1 MQEDIA
7 FFAKTNFRNQER
19 VFGIK
24 TDDRRRHMYVI
35 GKTGMGKT
43 NLLENLVIQDIQKGH
58 GIAFIDP
65 HGDTAEKLIKA
76 IPANRI
82 NDVIYFNPAD
92 QDFPIAFNV
101 MEKVGPEY
109 RHLVASGLV
118 GVFKKIWADSWGPR
132 LEYILRNAILA
143 LLEYPGSTLLGVTRI
158 LVDKSYRA
166 RVVEKVTDPVV
177 KSFWVDEFSMWNDR
191 VLQEV
196 ISPIQNKVGQFLSSA
211 LIRNI
216 VGQTNSSFDVREA
229 MDSRK
234 ILIMNL
240 SKGRL
245 GEDNSALLGA
255 MMITKIQL
263 AAMGRVDM
271 PEEDR
276 ADFYLYV
283 DEFQN
288 FATESFAN
296 ILSEA
301 RKYHLNLILA
311 NQYVT
316 QIDEK
321 VRDAIF
327 GNAGTLISFR
337 VGAMDA
343 EFLEKEFDPIFLM
356 NDIVNLPK
364 YHIYL
369 KLMIDGIAGDAFS
382 AVSLAPIRIEHT
394 AINEE
399 KVIRI
404 SRERYA
410 ANKVEVEDKIRR
422 WSGLLTDEEK
432 AALYAGG
439 GASAPRNSPSNS
451 SVSERSPRALGTIP
465 VRNMHNQHTAPSADR
480 SASLPTPT
488 SQIPRQRDVHHTA
501 PRVPHV
507 STHTSVPH
515 QSTRVLTEKIA
526 SSQAVPPKISTPH
539 QSIHAVVEEMVS
551 PVVPSVVSKQAAAET
566 AIEMVSPVKS
576 VVPHPAQFV
585 IRPSTYAASVE
596 ADRLSKQSTETP
608 IVNQEIS
615 NSDSASPIATEVKLA
630 YSPER
635 VIGNEGIARTTSSVG
650 QSERSEVKSL
660 HTATTM
666 FKSNV
671 SPSPKIVSEEPAV
684 TPAPI
689 RELYEAKCATCDLEI
704 TVPFKPVPN
713 RPTFCKDCL
722 KDYQRA
728 TAKIRR
734 EMNNTSAAS
743 DKGRVVNI
751 RQPVVPVRSQEE
763 RQTRSAHYISSE
775 APMSLAQM
783 QHIQPKS
790 FKPLHRKPEV
800 NLDDVRSMIRTARK
814 TMP

>member
-1 MQEDIA
+1 MSQHDQNDIT
-7 FFAKTNFRNQER
+7 FFAKTNFRNAER

-43 NLLENLVIQDIQKGH
+43 NLLENLAIQDIQKGH

-76 IPANRI
+76 IPSNRI

-101 MEKVGPEY
+101 MEKVDPEY

-132 LEYILRNAILA
+132 LEYILRNAILG

-158 LVDKSYRA
+158 LVDKSYRD
-166 RVVEKVTDPVV
+166 RVVEKITDPVV
-177 KSFWVDEFSMWNDR
+177 RSFWVDEFSKWDPR

-216 VGQTNSSFDVREA
+216 VGQTVSSFDVRKV
-229 MDSRK
+229 MDERK

-263 AAMGRVDM
+263 AAMGRVDI
-271 PEEDR
+271 PEETR

-301 RKYHLNLILA
+301 RKYHLNLVLA

-327 GNAGTLISFR
+327 GNAGSIISFR

-343 EFLEKEFDPIFLM
+343 EFLEKEFEPVFMM

-364 YHIYL
+364 YQIYL

-382 AVSLAPIRIEHT
+382 ATTLPPIKLED
-394 AINEE
+394 AGNEG
-399 KVIRI
+399 KII
-404 SRERYA
+404 ASSRERYTA
-410 ANKVEVEDKIRR
+410 KKEEVEEKIRR
-422 WSGLLTDEEK
+422 WTGMLSPEERE
-432 AALYAGG
+432 ALAK
-439 GASAPRNSPSNS
+439 N
-451 SVSERSPRALGTIP
+451 
-465 VRNMHNQHTAPSADR
+465 
-480 SASLPTPT
+480 
-488 SQIPRQRDVHHTA
+488 
-501 PRVPHV
+501 
-507 STHTSVPH
+507 
-515 QSTRVLTEKIA
+515 IA
-526 SSQAVPPKISTPH
+526 SSVPASVTRPREAARPTTTPRPQRPMTQVATPPRTSASASQSISFGEGRHAVSKSLPSAKPQSFSSKTATPQVVASVSVTPPKKEEAPRAKEAVSQEQYTQAEATKVLQETLTQAVASKTFAPPLAPKKAPLIDLDDFEKIEQKANNKESFTENEERKEEVLSAPTDTVEAAPMH
-539 QSIHAVVEEMVS
+539 TTEESFDTVQDMPVVEKVMY
-551 PVVPSVVSKQAAAET
+551 QA
-566 AIEMVSPVKS
+566 
-576 VVPHPAQFV
+576 Q
-585 IRPSTYAASVE
+585 
-596 ADRLSKQSTETP
+596 
-608 IVNQEIS
+608 
-615 NSDSASPIATEVKLA
+615 
-630 YSPER
+630 
-635 VIGNEGIARTTSSVG
+635 
-650 QSERSEVKSL
+650 
-660 HTATTM
+660 
-666 FKSNV
+666 
-671 SPSPKIVSEEPAV
+671 
-684 TPAPI
+684 
-689 RELYEAKCATCDLEI
+689 CATCGAEI
-704 TVPFKPVPN
+704 EVPFKPDGS

-722 KDYQRA
+722 RDYQRA
-728 TAKIRR
+728 TAKARNEIEKKQSVPPRVQH
-734 EMNNTSAAS
+734 APAPAS
-743 DKGRVVNI
+743 KNEYRPA
-751 RQPVVPVRSQEE
+751 RKEE
-763 RQTRSAHYISSE
+763 QRTISSATY
-775 APMSLAQM
+775 APADMPLSLAQTR
-783 QHIQPKS
+783 HIEPKK
-790 FKPLHRKPEV
+790 FKALHKRPPVDLKELR
-800 NLDDVRSMIRTARK
+800 NLINTAKK
-814 TMP
+814 TEPATKE

>member
-7 FFAKTNFRNQER
+7 FFAKTNFRSQER

-58 GIAFIDP
+58 GVAFIDP

-82 NDVIYFNPAD
+82 NDVIYFNPSD

-132 LEYILRNAILA
+132 LEYILRNAIMA

-158 LVDKSYRA
+158 LVDKSYRE
-166 RVVEKVTDPVV
+166 RVVEKITDPVV
-177 KSFWVDEFSMWNDR
+177 KSFWVDEFSKWNDR

-216 VGQTNSSFDVREA
+216 VGQTVSSFDVRDA
-229 MDSRK
+229 MDNRK

-240 SKGRL
+240 SKGRI

-271 PEEDR
+271 PEEER

-301 RKYHLNLILA
+301 RKYHLNLVLA

-327 GNAGTLISFR
+327 GNAGTIISFR
-337 VGAMDA
+337 VGATDA
-343 EFLEKEFDPIFLM
+343 EFLEKEFDPVFLM

-382 AVSLAPIRIEHT
+382 AVSLAPIQTDHT
-394 AINEE
+394 KENEE

-410 ANKVEVEDKIRR
+410 SDKTEVEDKIRR
-422 WSGLLTDEEK
+422 WSGMLTEEEK
-432 AALYAGG
+432 AAIYQRPGIAPQGNTR
-439 GASAPRNSPSNS
+439 AYAPRPMQSPTSDPVRNVSRTTPSGPRQSPGVSRPFAGTPPVAKPVATAS
-451 SVSERSPRALGTIP
+451 SVS
-465 VRNMHNQHTAPSADR
+465 
-480 SASLPTPT
+480 
-488 SQIPRQRDVHHTA
+488 
-501 PRVPHV
+501 VPD
-507 STHTSVPH
+507 T
-515 QSTRVLTEKIA
+515 
-526 SSQAVPPKISTPH
+526 
-539 QSIHAVVEEMVS
+539 M
-551 PVVPSVVSKQAAAET
+551 
-566 AIEMVSPVKS
+566 
-576 VVPHPAQFV
+576 PA
-585 IRPSTYAASVE
+585 T
-596 ADRLSKQSTETP
+596 
-608 IVNQEIS
+608 
-615 NSDSASPIATEVKLA
+615 
-630 YSPER
+630 SPEPLPEIR
-635 VIGNEGIARTTSSVG
+635 VIGEEGIRK
-650 QSERSEVKSL
+650 Q
-660 HTATTM
+660 
-666 FKSNV
+666 
-671 SPSPKIVSEEPAV
+671 V
-684 TPAPI
+684 TPKKESDVSQSLVRQERVAAPVPTQGASEI
-689 RELYEAKCATCDLEI
+689 VEREMFAATCATCSMEI
-704 TVPFKPVPN
+704 SVPFKPVST

-722 KDYQRA
+722 RDYQRA
-728 TAKIRR
+728 AAK
-734 EMNNTSAAS
+734 
-743 DKGRVVNI
+743 
-751 RQPVVPVRSQEE
+751 VRSSMNGESSGAQGGRQAQREPVASRNHQPAQKRDMQPE
-763 RQTRSAHYISSE
+763 RYLPSE
-775 APMSLAQM
+775 APMSLSQM
-783 QHIQPKS
+783 QHIQPKA
-790 FKPLHRKPEV
+790 FKPLRKKADV
-800 NLDDVRSMIRTARK
+800 NLDDVRAAIHTIKKQA
-814 TMP
+814 PGE

>member
-7 FFAKTNFRNQER
+7 FFAKTNFRSQER

-58 GIAFIDP
+58 GVAFIDP

-82 NDVIYFNPAD
+82 NDVIYFNPSD

-132 LEYILRNAILA
+132 LEYILRNAIMA

-158 LVDKSYRA
+158 LVDKSYRE
-166 RVVEKVTDPVV
+166 RVVEKITDPVV
-177 KSFWVDEFSMWNDR
+177 KSFWVDEFSKWNDR

-216 VGQTNSSFDVREA
+216 VGQTVSSFDVREA
-229 MDSRK
+229 MDNRK

-240 SKGRL
+240 SKGRI

-271 PEEDR
+271 PEEER

-301 RKYHLNLILA
+301 RKYHLNLVLA

-327 GNAGTLISFR
+327 GNAGTIISFR
-337 VGAMDA
+337 VGATDA
-343 EFLEKEFDPIFLM
+343 EFLEKEFDPVFLM

-382 AVSLAPIRIEHT
+382 AVSLAPIQTDHT
-394 AINEE
+394 KENEE

-410 ANKVEVEDKIRR
+410 SDKTEVEDKIRR
-422 WSGLLTDEEK
+422 WSGMLTEEEK
-432 AALYAGG
+432 AAIYQRPGMAPQGNTR
-439 GASAPRNSPSNS
+439 AYAPRPMQSPASD
-451 SVSERSPRALGTIP
+451 P
-465 VRNMHNQHTAPSADR
+465 VRNTSRTTPSG
-480 SASLPTPT
+480 
-488 SQIPRQRDVHHTA
+488 PRQSPGVSRPFAGTPPVAKPVVVA
-501 PRVPHV
+501 PPV
-507 STHTSVPH
+507 SVPDIMPAT
-515 QSTRVLTEKIA
+515 SSGPLPEIRVIVEEGIRKQATPKKELGV
-526 SSQAVPPKISTPH
+526 SQPLVR
-539 QSIHAVVEEMVS
+539 QERAVV
-551 PVVPSVVSKQAAAET
+551 
-566 AIEMVSPVKS
+566 
-576 VVPHPAQFV
+576 
-585 IRPSTYAASVE
+585 
-596 ADRLSKQSTETP
+596 
-608 IVNQEIS
+608 
-615 NSDSASPIATEVKLA
+615 
-630 YSPER
+630 
-635 VIGNEGIARTTSSVG
+635 
-650 QSERSEVKSL
+650 
-660 HTATTM
+660 
-666 FKSNV
+666 
-671 SPSPKIVSEEPAV
+671 
-684 TPAPI
+684 PAPTQGTSEGVE
-689 RELYEAKCATCDLEI
+689 REMFSATCATCSMEI
-704 TVPFKPVPN
+704 SVPFKPVPT

-722 KDYQRA
+722 RDYQRA
-728 TAKIRR
+728 AAK
-734 EMNNTSAAS
+734 
-743 DKGRVVNI
+743 
-751 RQPVVPVRSQEE
+751 VRSSMNGESSGVQSGKQVQRESVTLRNHQSIQKRDMQPE
-763 RQTRSAHYISSE
+763 RYLPSE
-775 APMSLAQM
+775 APMSLSQM
-783 QHIQPKS
+783 QHIQPKT
-790 FKPLHRKPEV
+790 FKPLRKKADV
-800 NLDDVRSMIRTARK
+800 NLDDVRAAIHAIK
-814 TMP
+814 KQAPEE

>member
-7 FFAKTNFRNQER
+7 FFAKTNFRSQER

-58 GIAFIDP
+58 GVAFIDP

-82 NDVIYFNPAD
+82 NDVIYFNPSD

-132 LEYILRNAILA
+132 LEYILRNAIMA

-158 LVDKSYRA
+158 LVDKSYRE

-177 KSFWVDEFSMWNDR
+177 KSFWVDEFSKWNDR

-216 VGQTNSSFDVREA
+216 VGQTVSSFDVREA

-240 SKGRL
+240 SKGRI

-271 PEEDR
+271 PEDDR
-276 ADFYLYV
+276 SDFYLYV

-327 GNAGTLISFR
+327 GNAGTIISFR
-337 VGAMDA
+337 VGATDA
-343 EFLEKEFDPIFLM
+343 EFLEKEFDPVFLM

-382 AVSLAPIRIEHT
+382 AVSLAPIQIDNTRE
-394 AINEE
+394 NEE

-410 ANKVEVEDKIRR
+410 ADKTEVEDKIRR
-422 WSGLLTDEEK
+422 WSGMLTEEEK
-432 AALYAGG
+432 AAIYQRPGAAPAGSARTYASRPPQTQGATTPRVAPTTGPRQSAGVSRPYAGTPLV
-439 GASAPRNSPSNS
+439 AKPAEAVAP
-451 SVSERSPRALGTIP
+451 A
-465 VRNMHNQHTAPSADR
+465 
-480 SASLPTPT
+480 
-488 SQIPRQRDVHHTA
+488 
-501 PRVPHV
+501 
-507 STHTSVPH
+507 
-515 QSTRVLTEKIA
+515 
-526 SSQAVPPKISTPH
+526 
-539 QSIHAVVEEMVS
+539 
-551 PVVPSVVSKQAAAET
+551 
-566 AIEMVSPVKS
+566 
-576 VVPHPAQFV
+576 
-585 IRPSTYAASVE
+585 
-596 ADRLSKQSTETP
+596 
-608 IVNQEIS
+608 S
-615 NSDSASPIATEVKLA
+615 NSDTLVNIPPVS
-630 YSPER
+630 SPEIS
-635 VIGNEGIARTTSSVG
+635 VTGNEGIRKRAPSEKAATPVRSPAPLKPESRSSS
-650 QSERSEVKSL
+650 Q
-660 HTATTM
+660 
-666 FKSNV
+666 
-671 SPSPKIVSEEPAV
+671 PSPLKSEAQEPV
-684 TPAPI
+684 E
-689 RELYEAKCATCDLEI
+689 REMFSATCATCDVAI
-704 TVPFKPVPN
+704 SVPFKPVAT

-722 KDYQRA
+722 RDYQR
-728 TAKIRR
+728 
-734 EMNNTSAAS
+734 SAA
-743 DKGRVVNI
+743 K
-751 RQPVVPVRSQEE
+751 VRSSMGMKEPLREE
-763 RQTRSAHYISSE
+763 EQRESSRPE
-775 APMSLAQM
+775 SPAVPRNQGAEKRDVQPERYLPNDAPMSLSQM
-783 QHIQPKS
+783 QHIQPKT
-790 FKPLHRKPEV
+790 FKPLRKKQDV
-800 NLDDVRSMIRTARK
+800 NLDDVRSMIHTVRK
-814 TMP
+814 QAPGE

>member
-58 GIAFIDP
+58 GVAFIDP

-82 NDVIYFNPAD
+82 NDVIYFNPSD

-132 LEYILRNAILA
+132 LEYILRNAIMA

-158 LVDKSYRA
+158 LVDKSYRE

-177 KSFWVDEFSMWNDR
+177 KSFWVDEFSKWNDR

-216 VGQTNSSFDVREA
+216 VGQTVSSFDVREA
-229 MDSRK
+229 MDNRK

-240 SKGRL
+240 SKGRI

-271 PEEDR
+271 PEEER

-301 RKYHLNLILA
+301 RKYHLNLVLA

-327 GNAGTLISFR
+327 GNAGTIISFR
-337 VGAMDA
+337 VGATDA

-382 AVSLAPIRIEHT
+382 AVSLAPIQIDHT
-394 AINEE
+394 RENEE

-410 ANKVEVEDKIRR
+410 SDKTEVEDKIRR
-422 WSGLLTDEEK
+422 WSGMLTEEEK
-432 AALYAGG
+432 LALYRQPGAAPQGG
-439 GASAPRNSPSNS
+439 STRTYVPRTISTSADPIRHAPSSRAASPSAPRQSQGVSRPFSGAPAVAKS
-451 SVSERSPRALGTIP
+451 VTPAVASQGVSRPFSGKLPVEKPTEDIPMTQMTQSVDPGVPVVSVSEARTIGDEGIRKRTLSTEEP
-465 VRNMHNQHTAPSADR
+465 TVMR
-480 SASLPTPT
+480 SAAN
-488 SQIPRQRDVHHTA
+488 PRTNL
-501 PRVPHV
+501 V
-507 STHTSVPH
+507 S
-515 QSTRVLTEKIA
+515 A
-526 SSQAVPPKISTPH
+526 SK
-539 QSIHAVVEEMVS
+539 
-551 PVVPSVVSKQAAAET
+551 
-566 AIEMVSPVKS
+566 
-576 VVPHPAQFV
+576 
-585 IRPSTYAASVE
+585 
-596 ADRLSKQSTETP
+596 TETP
-608 IVNQEIS
+608 TVS
-615 NSDSASPIATEVKLA
+615 GGVV
-630 YSPER
+630 ER
-635 VIGNEGIARTTSSVG
+635 E
-650 QSERSEVKSL
+650 
-660 HTATTM
+660 M
-666 FKSNV
+666 FAA
-671 SPSPKIVSEEPAV
+671 I
-684 TPAPI
+684 
-689 RELYEAKCATCDLEI
+689 CATCGI
-704 TVPFKPVPN
+704 AISVPFKPVAA

-722 KDYQRA
+722 RDYQRA
-728 TAKIRR
+728 AAKVRSSMGSGPVGEHVGQPLVRR
-734 EMNNTSAAS
+734 ESASPGSRFSERREAQSERYVS
-743 DKGRVVNI
+743 D
-751 RQPVVPVRSQEE
+751 
-763 RQTRSAHYISSE
+763 E
-775 APMSLAQM
+775 APMSLSQM
-783 QHIQPKS
+783 QHIQPKT
-790 FKPLHRKPEV
+790 FKPLRKKSSV
-800 NLDDVRSMIRTARK
+800 NLDDVRDMIHSVKKQA
-814 TMP
+814 PGEE

>member
-1 MQEDIA
+1 MTPQNEIT

-24 TDDRRRHMYVI
+24 MDDRRRHMYVI

-43 NLLENLVIQDIQKGH
+43 NLLENLAIQDIQKGH

-92 QDFPIAFNV
+92 QDYPIAFNV
-101 MEKVGPEY
+101 MEKVSPEY

-158 LVDKSYRA
+158 LVDKSYRE

-177 KSFWVDEFSMWNDR
+177 RSFWVDEFTKWNDR
-191 VLQEV
+191 TLQEV

-216 VGQTNSSFDVREA
+216 VGQTTSSFDVREI
-229 MDSRK
+229 MDDRK

-240 SKGRL
+240 SKGCL

-263 AAMGRVDM
+263 AAMGRVDI
-271 PEEDR
+271 PEETR
-276 ADFYLYV
+276 ADYYLYV

-301 RKYHLNLILA
+301 RKYRLNLILA

-327 GNAGTLISFR
+327 GNAGSIVSFR

-343 EFLEKEFDPIFLM
+343 EFLEKEFEPVFMM

-364 YHIYL
+364 YQVYL

-382 AVSLAPIRIEHT
+382 ATTLPPIKLE
-394 AINEE
+394 AAGNED
-399 KVIRI
+399 KII
-404 SRERYA
+404 QSSRERYTSR
-410 ANKVEVEDKIRR
+410 KDDVEDKIRR
-422 WSGLLTDEEK
+422 WSGMLTAEERQ
-432 AALYAGG
+432 ALVEKETGPAKSETRVP
-439 GASAPRNSPSNS
+439 ARDSRPLPSQSAPRRVSPPQANVEAGRKKIKEVVQEASRQVEHIVSPKELPKSENKVVVPEPKAVISEELS
-451 SVSERSPRALGTIP
+451 SIEPQSFQPPL
-465 VRNMHNQHTAPSADR
+465 APKR
-480 SASLPTPT
+480 KPLISLPEYEKETERELPKELKEEIREEFGREEVPIEKMEVT
-488 SQIPRQRDVHHTA
+488 QADEKEEA
-501 PRVPHV
+501 PVE
-507 STHTSVPH
+507 
-515 QSTRVLTEKIA
+515 EKILYA
-526 SSQAVPPKISTPH
+526 ST
-539 QSIHAVVEEMVS
+539 
-551 PVVPSVVSKQAAAET
+551 
-566 AIEMVSPVKS
+566 
-576 VVPHPAQFV
+576 
-585 IRPSTYAASVE
+585 
-596 ADRLSKQSTETP
+596 
-608 IVNQEIS
+608 
-615 NSDSASPIATEVKLA
+615 
-630 YSPER
+630 
-635 VIGNEGIARTTSSVG
+635 
-650 QSERSEVKSL
+650 
-660 HTATTM
+660 
-666 FKSNV
+666 
-671 SPSPKIVSEEPAV
+671 
-684 TPAPI
+684 
-689 RELYEAKCATCDLEI
+689 CATCGLEI
-704 TVPFKPVPN
+704 EVPFKPDGT

-722 KDYQRA
+722 RDYQRA
-728 TAKIRR
+728 TAKVKR
-734 EMNNTSAAS
+734 EIEAKRSRETPRADVRQAAPVAAGSMAGSARPTAPT
-743 DKGRVVNI
+743 KRVEHSKVYSPT
-751 RQPVVPVRSQEE
+751 Q
-763 RQTRSAHYISSE
+763 
-775 APMSLAQM
+775 APMSLAQS
-783 QHIQPKS
+783 QHIEPKK
-790 FKPLHRKPEV
+790 FKTLHKRPQV
-800 NLDDVRSMIRTARK
+800 NLSEVRELISGIHKDDEA
-814 TMP
+814 

>member
-1 MQEDIA
+1 MQNDIA

-58 GIAFIDP
+58 GVAFIDP

-82 NDVIYFNPAD
+82 NDVIYFNPSD

-101 MEKVGPEY
+101 MEKVAPEY

-132 LEYILRNAILA
+132 LEYILRNAIMA

-158 LVDKSYRA
+158 LVDKTYRD
-166 RVVEKVTDPVV
+166 RVVQKVTDPVV
-177 KSFWVDEFSMWNDR
+177 KSFWVDEFSKWNDR

-216 VGQTNSSFDVREA
+216 VGQTVSSFDVREA
-229 MDSRK
+229 MDNRK

-240 SKGRL
+240 SKGRI

-276 ADFYLYV
+276 SDFYLYV

-311 NQYVT
+311 NQYVA

-327 GNAGTLISFR
+327 GNAGTIISFR

-343 EFLEKEFDPIFLM
+343 EFLEKEFDPVFLM

-364 YHIYL
+364 YHIYI

-382 AVSLAPIRIEHT
+382 AVSLAPITLEHT
-394 AINEE
+394 KENES

-410 ANKVEVEDKIRR
+410 SDKNEVEDKIRR
-422 WSGLLTDEEK
+422 WSGMLTEEEK
-432 AALYAGG
+432 MAVYRPSLPEKDAGGQRAAPGRESNTRSANQVSQPSAPLTPQRRVVSRPYAGTPAVSSEVSAPVPKYPVSDTLSPTKDIKTVG
-439 GASAPRNSPSNS
+439 DERIHQRGLSLSGASAFR
-451 SVSERSPRALGTIP
+451 
-465 VRNMHNQHTAPSADR
+465 
-480 SASLPTPT
+480 
-488 SQIPRQRDVHHTA
+488 
-501 PRVPHV
+501 
-507 STHTSVPH
+507 
-515 QSTRVLTEKIA
+515 
-526 SSQAVPPKISTPH
+526 PPENI
-539 QSIHAVVEEMVS
+539 
-551 PVVPSVVSKQAAAET
+551 
-566 AIEMVSPVKS
+566 VKS
-576 VVPHPAQFV
+576 VPAPVPAHE
-585 IRPSTYAASVE
+585 YLASAE
-596 ADRLSKQSTETP
+596 KQ
-608 IVNQEIS
+608 V
-615 NSDSASPIATEVKLA
+615 
-630 YSPER
+630 Y
-635 VIGNEGIARTTSSVG
+635 
-650 QSERSEVKSL
+650 
-660 HTATTM
+660 
-666 FKSNV
+666 
-671 SPSPKIVSEEPAV
+671 PAV
-684 TPAPI
+684 
-689 RELYEAKCATCDLEI
+689 CATCGLDI
-704 TVPFKPVPN
+704 TVPFQPIPT
-713 RPTFCKDCL
+713 RPTFCRDCL
-722 KDYQRA
+722 KDYQRTVAKVRVKNGERPEGAAMRKTA
-728 TAKIRR
+728 TMPTHPRIPER
-734 EMNNTSAAS
+734 EVSQS
-743 DKGRVVNI
+743 GRY
-751 RQPVVPVRSQEE
+751 VP
-763 RQTRSAHYISSE
+763 SE
-775 APMSLAQM
+775 APMSLSQAQY
-783 QHIQPKS
+783 IQPKR
-790 FKPLHRKPEV
+790 FKAFQKRPNVDLE
-800 NLDDVRSMIRTARK
+800 DVRSMINTVRK
-814 TMP
+814 ITDSQTDA